1 MIWYDERERERE
13 KWGVLIRCIHILCR
27 CLCINT
33 LNYNECN
40 CFWCCQSDDLYHQSF
55 FETFFFGYLVVGLLL
70 LVLRHIALVA
80 MIFVCYKHYGTLTV
94 ILIWESFLLTPFS
107 GKLFFFIIFF
117 NLCIYWCWILFSMV
131 AMVWMMVVH
140 WAILVYARLER
151 YSCWNGFRSNAE
163 I

>member
-94 ILIWESFLLTPFS
+94 ILIWESFLLTLFS
-107 GKLFFFIIFF
+107 GKLFFCFLLKKLIYVYIGVGYCLLWWVWCDLWSM
-117 NLCIYWCWILFSMV
+117 NVVCSMGHLGLC
-131 AMVWMMVVH
+131 
-140 WAILVYARLER
+140 
-151 YSCWNGFRSNAE
+151 
-163 I
+163 